1 MKIRVIQKTLKM
13 SNGLQSWAGPVG
25 IRHGRQLKERI
36 IQTGIVRE
44 RQPGSMATIIVH
56 TLLYRH
62 P

>member
-1 MKIRVIQKTLKM
+1 MQINENKGNSEDLENEQ
-13 SNGLQSWAGPVG
+13 WAPELCR
-25 IRHGRQLKERI
+25 IRHGSQLKERI